1 MIPKLRRKSNLRGA
15 AEPALQAHVAE
26 GFLPASRFP
35 SRDGSSKKH
44 YWLHHRVKRMDSS
57 GLKQIAHHSN
67 VNARCTSNDA
77 SLSVLKTVGPR
88 SGGGLTPGTVRG
100 NSQPRGALLLA
111 QSNENPFRNQ
121 RGSGP
126 YFWTLGC
133 IALGLCFNFLTIIGC
148 PEHRLRLKRKS
159 SWAPDKWPHPR
170 WLRNSEHPTPVVR

>member
-44 YWLHHRVKRMDSS
+44 YWLGYRVKRMDSS

-77 SLSVLKTVGPR
+77 SLV
-88 SGGGLTPGTVRG
+88 
-100 NSQPRGALLLA
+100 
-111 QSNENPFRNQ
+111 
-121 RGSGP
+121 
-126 YFWTLGC
+126 C
-133 IALGLCFNFLTIIGC
+133 NF
-148 PEHRLRLKRKS
+148 
-159 SWAPDKWPHPR
+159 
-170 WLRNSEHPTPVVR
+170 